1 MRVLVT
7 GGTGMVGKRLV
18 GRLLERADVPVVL
31 TRRGGAA
38 RSMFGPRVEV
48 VEGDPVQPGA
58 WTASVE
64 GCDAVV
70 NLAGENLF
78 GRRWNAEFKQ
88 RLVDS
93 RVKTTENVAQAI
105 LRRPVGPNGQ
115 KKVLVNGSAIGIYGP
130 HGDEE
135 LAEDSPPHDD
145 FLGRLCLDWEQAARA
160 VESAG
165 VRSVQVR
172 TGIVLD
178 REGGALAQLLTPF
191 KLFVG
196 GPVGSGRQV
205 MSWIHHA
212 DLVGLLLLA
221 LDNAGCH
228 GPMNGTAP
236 NPVTNAEFS
245 RALGK
250 VLHRPAFMPTP
261 GFALRLL
268 LGESADIV
276 VNGQRVRPAKALA
289 LGYAFQYPTIDA
301 ALAEIFR

>member
-7 GGTGMVGKRLV
+7 GGTGLIGKRLV
-18 GRLLERADVPVVL
+18 GRLLARGDVPVVL
-31 TRRGGAA
+31 TRRAATA
-38 RSMFGPRVEV
+38 RSAFGSHVEV

-58 WTASVE
+58 WSGSVE
-64 GCDAVV
+64 ACDAVV

-78 GRRWNAEFKQ
+78 ARRWNAAFKQ
-88 RLVDS
+88 RLLDS
-93 RVKTTENVAQAI
+93 RVRTTENVVEA
-105 LRRPVGPNGQ
+105 LRRQPIGADGQ

-135 LAEDSPPHDD
+135 LNEDSPPHDD
-145 FLGRLCLDWEQAARA
+145 FLARLCSAWEQAARA

-165 VRSVQVR
+165 VRAVQIR

-191 KLFVG
+191 RLFVG
-196 GPVGSGRQV
+196 GPVGSGKQY

-212 DLVGLLLLA
+212 DLVGLLVLA
-221 LDNAGCH
+221 LDDGRAS
-228 GPMNGTAP
+228 GPLNGTAP
-236 NPVTNAEFS
+236 QPVTNAEFA

-250 VLHRPAFMPTP
+250 ALGRPAVMWTP
-261 GFALRLL
+261 AFALRLM
-268 LGESADIV
+268 LGEAADLITT
-276 VNGQRVRPAKALA
+276 GQRVLPRQALA
-289 LGYAFQYPTIDA
+289 LGYSFQYPTIDA